1 MTLFYTPT
9 MREPSGR
16 ALFKLKVVSPS
27 LVIPVLAIVLTIPAH
42 AAPDQTPPPPKSL
55 VETVD
60 VSMVLVPVVV
70 RDERGHPVTDLG
82 RGDFTVTEEGASQ
95 EIAAFGRE
103 TRPVSIVLALDT
115 SPSMKGQDLN
125 MKRAAIDFVRG
136 QAPAVAFSVETFDDG
151 VDLRLDFTADRKEI
165 ESTIAAL
172 SLGGDNTALFDAV
185 GAAAHLLDRREGA
198 RVAVVFTDGAETL
211 HPQDESERRLSTA
224 LEDATR
230 RDVSVY
236 TVAFGPRAAVS
247 ILRRMSDETGGEP
260 FVAAT
265 ASDLKAAFSRVGES
279 VGSRYLLGY
288 RAPAGVK
295 GYRRIAVKVDRPGT
309 SVVSRAGYFAR

>member
-1 MTLFYTPT
+1 MS
-9 MREPSGR
+9 EPAARPQVKFPG
-16 ALFKLKVVSPS
+16 LSPA
-27 LVIPVLAIVLTIPAH
+27 LVIPALTLTLTSLAH
-42 AAPDQTPPPPKSL
+42 AAPPETPPPPRSM

-70 RDERGHPVTDLG
+70 RDAHGHPVTDLG
-82 RGDFTVTEEGASQ
+82 RGDFTVAEEGASQ

-136 QAPAVAFSVETFDDG
+136 QGPAVAFSVATFDDG
-151 VDLRLDFTADRKEI
+151 VDLRLDFTAGRKEI

-185 GAAAHLLDRREGA
+185 GAAAHLLDRRDGA

-247 ILRRMSDETGGEP
+247 ILKRMSDETGGEP

-265 ASDLKAAFSRVGES
+265 ASDLKSAFAQVGES

-288 RAPAGVK
+288 RAPAGVR
-295 GYRRIAVKVDRPGT
+295 GYRRIAVKVDRPGL
-309 SVVSRAGYFAR
+309 SVVSRKGYFAR